1 MILIVDDNHENLFSL
16 KTLLHLHEY
25 GVETAMSGEEALKK
39 VLKTEYALIILD
51 VQMPGM
57 DGYEVAEAI
66 SGLSKTRD
74 IPIIF
79 LSAVHIDKWFITKGY
94 DAGAVDYVTKPFDPD
109 LLMLKVKTFYR
120 LSQQTR
126 AMKAMQA
133 ELKEEVEMRRQAQ
146 DELQQANAELE
157 DKVSARTMELM
168 KMNKALQESNAELQ
182 QYAFVASHD
191 LQEPLRKVMTF
202 SQMIGDRY
210 LSYLPEAKDY
220 LQRIISSTGRM
231 RSLIDDLLQFSRI
244 SGTAA
249 YESTDLQK
257 VVENTLDD
265 LELLIHD
272 KNATITVSALP
283 VIDAIPGQMQPVF
296 QNLLNNALKFS
307 RSGVKPTITVNAEF
321 TSELELDAP
330 ATDDGKFV
338 RIYVQDNGIGFKEM
352 YLEKIFTMFQ
362 RLHGRI
368 EYEGTGIGLA
378 IVKKIIDKHHGLL
391 TAKSIEGEGTT
402 FIVML
407 PVRQSHTH
415 SNGNGLQG

>member
-1 MILIVDDNHENLFSL
+1 
-16 KTLLHLHEY
+16 
-25 GVETAMSGEEALKK
+25 
-39 VLKTEYALIILD
+39 
-51 VQMPGM
+51 M
-57 DGYEVAEAI
+57 DGYEVAEAV
-66 SGLSKTRD
+66 SGLSKTKD

-120 LSQQTR
+120 LSQQSR
-126 AMKAMQA
+126 ALKAIRD
-133 ELKEEVEMRRQAQ
+133 ELKDEVEMRRQAQ
-146 DELQQANAELE
+146 DELVQANAALESKVAERTSEL
-157 DKVSARTMELM
+157 T
-168 KMNKALQESNAELQ
+168 KMNKALQESNSELQ

-210 LSYLPEAKDY
+210 LAYLPEAKDY

-244 SGTAA
+244 SGAIA
-249 YESTDLQK
+249 FESTDLQK

-265 LELLIHD
+265 LELLIHE
-272 KNATITVSALP
+272 KNAIITVSSLP

-307 RSGVKPTITVNAEF
+307 RPDVKPEIAIQSEF
-321 TSELELDAP
+321 TTALKLDAH
-330 ATDDGKFV
+330 AVDGGNFV
-338 RIYVQDNGIGFKEM
+338 RIYVKDNGIGFNEM

-391 TAKSIEGEGTT
+391 TAKSIEGQGTT
-402 FIVML
+402 FILML